1 MYYIDIIVCDLNKNI
16 NQLAV
21 AYRMSAKTLGTNLN
35 VPEWEAQGYI
45 DSLFGQFPVLEKFIK
60 ENSEYPMKHNGYINT
75 EKQNVVAYNFDIN
88 GDVITYLVK
97 GENELPSLTEIYGE
111 SARWAEEEIE
121 ELMPVKFTN
130 LNRSRRLILPE
141 DFKEGEGQILVMTL
155 SELKKLKNNKE
166 GEAN

>member
-1 MYYIDIIVCDLNKNI
+1 MHDFKGIEISKDEILEVAEKNFQDRNRLIII
-16 NQLAV
+16 
-21 AYRMSAKTLGTNLN
+21 
-35 VPEWEAQGYI
+35 
-45 DSLFGQFPVLEKFIK
+45 
-60 ENSEYPMKHNGYINT
+60 NGYINT

>member
-1 MYYIDIIVCDLNKNI
+1 MHDFKGIEISKDEILEVAEKNFQDRNRLIII
-16 NQLAV
+16 
-21 AYRMSAKTLGTNLN
+21 
-35 VPEWEAQGYI
+35 
-45 DSLFGQFPVLEKFIK
+45 
-60 ENSEYPMKHNGYINT
+60 NGYINT

-155 SELKKLKNNKE
+155 SELNKLKNNKE

>member
-1 MYYIDIIVCDLNKNI
+1 MHDFKGIEIRKDEILEVAEKNFQDRNRLIII
-16 NQLAV
+16 
-21 AYRMSAKTLGTNLN
+21 
-35 VPEWEAQGYI
+35 
-45 DSLFGQFPVLEKFIK
+45 
-60 ENSEYPMKHNGYINT
+60 NGYINT

>member
-1 MYYIDIIVCDLNKNI
+1 MHDFKGIEISKDEILEVAEKNFQDRNRLIII
-16 NQLAV
+16 
-21 AYRMSAKTLGTNLN
+21 
-35 VPEWEAQGYI
+35 
-45 DSLFGQFPVLEKFIK
+45 
-60 ENSEYPMKHNGYINT
+60 NGYINT
-75 EKQNVVAYNFDIN
+75 KKQNVVAYNFDIN

-130 LNRSRRLILPE
+130 LNKSGRLILPE

-155 SELKKLKNNKE
+155 SELNKLKNNKE
-166 GEAN
+166 GEAK

>member
-1 MYYIDIIVCDLNKNI
+1 MHDFKGIEIRKDEILEVAEKNFQDRNRLIII
-16 NQLAV
+16 
-21 AYRMSAKTLGTNLN
+21 
-35 VPEWEAQGYI
+35 
-45 DSLFGQFPVLEKFIK
+45 
-60 ENSEYPMKHNGYINT
+60 NGYINT
-75 EKQNVVAYNFDIN
+75 EKQNVVAYNFDVN

>member
-1 MYYIDIIVCDLNKNI
+1 MHDFKGIEISKDEILEVAEKNFQDRNRLIII
-16 NQLAV
+16 
-21 AYRMSAKTLGTNLN
+21 
-35 VPEWEAQGYI
+35 
-45 DSLFGQFPVLEKFIK
+45 
-60 ENSEYPMKHNGYINT
+60 NGYINT
-75 EKQNVVAYNFDIN
+75 EKQNVVAYNFDVN

-130 LNRSRRLILPE
+130 LNKSGRLILPE

>member
-1 MYYIDIIVCDLNKNI
+1 MHDFKGIEISKDEILEVAEKNFQDRNRLIII
-16 NQLAV
+16 
-21 AYRMSAKTLGTNLN
+21 
-35 VPEWEAQGYI
+35 
-45 DSLFGQFPVLEKFIK
+45 
-60 ENSEYPMKHNGYINT
+60 NGYINT

-130 LNRSRRLILPE
+130 LNKSGRLILPE

-155 SELKKLKNNKE
+155 SELNKLKNNKE
-166 GEAN
+166 GEAK

>member
-1 MYYIDIIVCDLNKNI
+1 MHDFKGIEISKDEILEVAEKNFQDRNRLIII
-16 NQLAV
+16 
-21 AYRMSAKTLGTNLN
+21 
-35 VPEWEAQGYI
+35 
-45 DSLFGQFPVLEKFIK
+45 
-60 ENSEYPMKHNGYINT
+60 NGYINT

-130 LNRSRRLILPE
+130 LNKSGRLILPE